1 MDCWSKLGIE
11 PTTNK
16 RGIKIAYTELLK
28 LCRPDEDP
36 EGFRQLRKAYEDAL
50 TESRFLKDASHPPKQ
65 EPDTVKEDEEP
76 LGNETIPA
84 VVSVEEITS
93 ITVLDQAL
101 TQLYHDVDRRH
112 RKENWEALFNSPVS
126 FELDHARAFE
136 DHVVSFVCANNLL
149 PDEVLTAFALHFRFV
164 EEFIRFESREYFR
177 QAQYLYYYLHSGL
190 QRLAYPKP
198 EILPSDS
205 QAHLEFLQ
213 TRRMVEDS
221 IIFRYLPPDELL
233 KTYQDSIKEDHELR
247 LYIARYCLGYGALE
261 QVHQLLD
268 SDKAAQVGGD
278 AFALLG
284 ECFYRQRLYK
294 EALQHYQHHARL
306 CSEIPATTSKG
317 IALSLAGLGEQE
329 AAMELLLQLV
339 DQRPHDFEVR
349 QKLSE
354 IQRQKIEE
362 LKGNTDGEKGL
373 QLGQLL
379 FDVGLYNE
387 CMAIIKPMKYYLENQ
402 SNPLLAK
409 CYSKLGNY
417 VDAGHEFYYLIQS
430 ARLRQENIVDL
441 AAEYI
446 LCCELDLG
454 PNQFRK
460 IVGPELSKL
469 CEAARS
475 NAEYA
480 YVVALI
486 YTRMPGLLKVDR
498 QQEAD
503 SKAKALYF
511 VDLATSLAPNNGRYH
526 YLRGS
531 LMYKA
536 NKDEEAIKSYEIA
549 RPLDYADYLLNFRL
563 GMAYFYTKQYDM
575 AINRL
580 EFTLGLNASPRDEY
594 NLASRL
600 IICYSKLGNAEK
612 TIEWLAK
619 IKGNEHTKSNFAHTP
634 LCVLMDNCMHLPPS
648 VPRFLLE
655 LISTLENI
663 RELEY
668 KQYCDLFLLLLK
680 QMGDEYDEER
690 KQLEH
695 DYNSQGKLFS
705 H

>member
-16 RGIKIAYTELLK
+16 RNIKIAYTELLK
-28 LCRPDEDP
+28 LCRPDENP
-36 EGFRQLRKAYEDAL
+36 EGFRQLCKAYEAAL
-50 TESRFLKDASHPPKQ
+50 TESRFIKDASRPPKQ
-65 EPDTVKEDEEP
+65 GPHVIQEEERPVENNIIPD
-76 LGNETIPA
+76 
-84 VVSVEEITS
+84 VVSVDQVTS
-93 ITVLDQAL
+93 ITALDQAL
-101 TQLYHDVDRRH
+101 TRLYHDVDRRH

-247 LYIARYCLGYGALE
+247 LYLARYCLGYGALE

-284 ECFYRQRLYK
+284 ECFYRQGLYK

-329 AAMELLLQLV
+329 AAMELLLQLAEL
-339 DQRPHDFEVR
+339 RPHDFEVR

-362 LKGNTDGEKGL
+362 LKGNKEGEKAL
-373 QLGQLL
+373 QLAQLL
-379 FDVGLYNE
+379 FDVGLYEE
-387 CMAIIKPMKYYLENQ
+387 CMAIVKPMKYYLENQ

-446 LCCELDLG
+446 LYCERDLG

-460 IVGPELSKL
+460 IVGPEIGKL
-469 CEAARS
+469 CEAAQS

-480 YVVALI
+480 YVVAII
-486 YTRMPGLLKVDR
+486 YTRMPGLLKVDV
-498 QQEAD
+498 QQKAD
-503 SKAKALYF
+503 SRAKALYF
-511 VDLATSLAPNNGRYH
+511 IDLATSLAPDNGRYH
-526 YLRGS
+526 YLRGG

-536 NKDEEAIKSYEIA
+536 RKEEEAIKSYEIA
-549 RPLDYADYLLNFRL
+549 RPLNYADYILNFRL
-563 GMAYFYTKQYDM
+563 GMAYFHTKQYDM
-575 AINRL
+575 AAKRL
-580 EFTLGLNASPRDEY
+580 EFTLGLDTSSTDWY
-594 NLASRL
+594 NLATKL
-600 IICYSKLGNAEK
+600 ILCYAQMGNADQ
-612 TIEWLAK
+612 TIEWLRK
-619 IKGNEHTKSNFAHTP
+619 ISESEHTQADFAQMP
-634 LCVLMDNCMHLPPS
+634 LYALMDNCPELPPT
-648 VPRFLLE
+648 VPRFLLD
-655 LISTLENI
+655 LISTIENI

-668 KQYCDLFLLLLK
+668 KQYCKQFEFILK
-680 QMGDEYDEER
+680 QLREEHQEER
-690 KQLEH
+690 DQLENE
-695 DYNSQGKLFS
+695 YNRLNKLYS
-705 H
+705 